1 MKKGADEEDF
11 IYRLISQIEQKAS
24 AIKTMKN
31 ERSIERNVQSINSYL
46 KELKEYLQGM
56 QIDRLPELEKTSG
69 AVSTSTPA
77 IINMRYSKR
86 KKGEKD
92 FA

>member
-11 IYRLISQIEQKAS
+11 IFRLIAQIEQKAS

-31 ERSIERNVQSINSYL
+31 ERSIERSVQSINSYL

-56 QIDRLPELEKTSG
+56 QIDRLPELEKIG
-69 AVSTSTPA
+69 DNVSTSTPA
-77 IINMRYSKR
+77 IINRRYSKR

>member
-1 MKKGADEEDF
+1 MRKGADEKDF
-11 IYRLISQIEQKAS
+11 ILRLIAQIEQKAS
-24 AIKTMKN
+24 AIKTMKD
-31 ERSIERNVQSINSYL
+31 EKSIERNVQSINSYL

-56 QIDRLPELEKTSG
+56 QVERFPELEKTSG
-69 AVSTSTPA
+69 VVSTSTPA
-77 IINMRYSKR
+77 IINRRYSKR